1 MISDPILTIDR
12 NEKDG
17 GCIFHQNALRSEVVS
32 KIKLT
37 SAKRQL
43 DKRVHYF
50 LVFLMFYVLRCI
62 FWPFFTVIFCLMPAM
77 HAGKTYMLPSF
88 LLWSKSI

>member
-37 SAKRQL
+37 SAKSQL

-50 LVFLMFYVLRCI
+50 LVFLMFYVLRCVSWR
-62 FWPFFTVIFCLMPAM
+62 FLQSFFV
-77 HAGKTYMLPSF
+77 
-88 LLWSKSI
+88 